1 MNVIKMQ
8 AGGKYPSNEDGRVY
22 FFFPKM
28 GYPSGNFHE
37 IITKYV
43 NALLNTKGG
52 VLVFGVDPVSCKILG
67 CHVNRAQED
76 LFRLEF
82 DKEVRNMRPTVSP
95 SLCRFILTKLENSP
109 LCVLEV
115 KISAAPIGEMYMNS
129 SEQVYVIRQRKLF
142 GPLRPQ
148 EIKDLVIAKYREE
161 ISSTVNLLSPAKES
175 HERVK

>member
-1 MNVIKMQ
+1 MFYQI
-8 AGGKYPSNEDGRVY
+8 
-22 FFFPKM
+22 
-28 GYPSGNFHE
+28 
-37 IITKYV
+37 
-43 NALLNTKGG
+43 
-52 VLVFGVDPVSCKILG
+52 
-67 CHVNRAQED
+67 
-76 LFRLEF
+76 
-82 DKEVRNMRPTVSP
+82 
-95 SLCRFILTKLENSP
+95 RFILTKLENSP